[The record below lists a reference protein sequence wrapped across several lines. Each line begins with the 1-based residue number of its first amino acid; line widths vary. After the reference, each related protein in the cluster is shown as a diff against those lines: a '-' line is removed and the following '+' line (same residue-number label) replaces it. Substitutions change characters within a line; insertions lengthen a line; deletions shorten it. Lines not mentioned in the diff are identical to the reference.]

1 MIKMFGRGH
10 VSAWRPYEEGT
21 GGAHMRAS
29 KVESDNIH
37 VMDQTVLMQHKDG
50 FWEVYSLSNCSVIWL
65 DKPNVYMV
73 DVASGREVELPIS
86 GSAHTI
92 ADEMKVNR
100 TRFTPMQSTNERID
114 K

>member
-1 MIKMFGRGH
+1 
-10 VSAWRPYEEGT
+10 
-21 GGAHMRAS
+21 
-29 KVESDNIH
+29 
-37 VMDQTVLMQHKDG
+37 
-50 FWEVYSLSNCSVIWL
+50 
-65 DKPNVYMV
+65 MV